1 MSFAQLAEPTR
12 SRCRVPVFALG
23 FRPFFLLAALFAAIS
38 VPVWVLVYQGLI
50 EPNPGLPPGLW
61 HAHEM
66 IFGFVVAVIAG
77 FLLTAASNW
86 AGQPT
91 ARGWSLAALVGL
103 WLAGRASVFCGFAS
117 QTLAAAI
124 DISFLPILAIT
135 IAVPLL
141 RVRNRNGVIFPLL
154 LLALSAI
161 NTVIHLSALGLP
173 SWDAQRATLVA
184 IDVILLMIAVLGGRV
199 IPSFTANALPRAS
212 VKPCPKASALA
223 LASILALALADAAA
237 SSTGLQGAIALVAG
251 ILNALRMRG
260 WGSTATLRTP
270 ILWILHLG
278 YGWLATGLILRGLS
292 GLFGL
297 VANDA
302 GLHAIALGAIGSMI
316 LGMMSRVSLGH
327 TGRPIHAAKLTIAA
341 YVLVNLAAI
350 TRVIFPMASQ
360 AFAPA
365 FLIASATLWSLG
377 FSAFLIVYLPI
388 LMRSRVDGR
397 PG

>member
-1 MSFAQLAEPTR
+1 M
-12 SRCRVPVFALG
+12 FALG

-38 VPVWVLVYQGLI
+38 VPVWILVYQGFI

-66 IFGFVVAVIAG
+66 VFGFVVAVISG

-91 ARGWSLAALVGL
+91 ARGWGLAALVGL
-103 WLAGRASVFCGFAS
+103 WLAGRASVFCGLAS
-117 QTLAAAI
+117 QGLAAAI
-124 DISFLPILAIT
+124 DISFLPVLAIA

-141 RVRNRNGVIFPLL
+141 RARNRNGVIFPLL
-154 LLALSAI
+154 LLVLAAI
-161 NTVIHLSALGLP
+161 NTVIHLSALGLL

-184 IDVILLMIAVLGGRV
+184 IDVIVLMIAVLGGRV
-199 IPSFTANALPRAS
+199 IPSFTANALPKAS
-212 VKPCPKASALA
+212 VKPCRIASALA
-223 LASILALALADAAA
+223 LASILALALADAGA
-237 SSTGLQGAIALVAG
+237 SSAGLQGAIALLAG
-251 ILNALRMRG
+251 LFNALRMRG
-260 WGSTATLRTP
+260 WGGTTTLRTP

-278 YGWLATGLILRGLS
+278 YGWLAAGLILRGLA
-292 GLFGL
+292 GLLGL
-297 VANDA
+297 VADDA
-302 GLHAIALGAIGSMI
+302 GIHALTLGAIGSMV

-341 YVLVNLAAI
+341 YALVNLAAI
-350 TRVIFPMASQ
+350 TRVFFPMASH
-360 AFAPA
+360 ALAPT
-365 FLIASATLWSLG
+365 FLIVSATLWSLG

-388 LMRSRVDGR
+388 LVRSRVDGR